1 MSGILSSVDQRT
13 KLAGENRLELLLF
26 GLGGKQLYGINV
38 FKVKEI
44 VEYLPLTAIPQ
55 SSDIV
60 SGIVNMRGQTFPVFD
75 LSYAIGYEHCQDP
88 ENAYIIITEYNQTI
102 QGFLVNKV
110 NRIINLD
117 WGAMHKP
124 PPGAGKDSFLTAITD
139 IDGELVEII
148 DVEKIL
154 QMVSPAS
161 VDVSQDLKEQ
171 TEKMS
176 IKDMKALICDDSMVA
191 RKQVERTLRQIG
203 LQVVAKS
210 DGIEAYNQLVEWT
223 QETGELPKDLLL
235 LISDI
240 EMPEMDGYK
249 LTTEIRNNPKLAPL
263 YVILHSSLT
272 GVFNNALVEKVGAD
286 DFIPK
291 FDPDTIVTG
300 VKKFLDSKNIEMPD
314 DIGGDAT
321 SKSE

>member
-26 GLGGKQLYGINV
+26 GLGSNQLYGINV

-44 VEYLPLTAIPQ
+44 VEYLPLTTVPQ
-55 SSDIV
+55 SSEIV

-75 LSYAIGYEHCQDP
+75 LSYAIGYEHCKDP
-88 ENAYIIITEYNQTI
+88 ENSYIIITEYNQSV
-102 QGFLVNKV
+102 QGFLVENV

-117 WGAMHKP
+117 WESMHKP
-124 PPGAGKDSFLTAITD
+124 PAGSGRDNYLTAITD

-154 QMVSPAS
+154 QMVSP
-161 VDVSQDLKEQ
+161 VSEEVSEELKEE
-171 TEKMS
+171 TKMS
-176 IKDMKALICDDSMVA
+176 IKDMRALICDDSMVA
-191 RKQVERTLRQIG
+191 RKQVERTLKQIG
-203 LQVVAKS
+203 LQVVAKA
-210 DGIEAYNQLVEWT
+210 DGREALNQLLEWT
-223 QETGELPKDLLL
+223 KETGELPKDLLL

-263 YVILHSSLT
+263 HVILHSSLT
-272 GVFNNALVEKVGAD
+272 GVFNEALVEKVGAD
-286 DFIPK
+286 NFIAK
-291 FDPDTIVTG
+291 FNPDTIVNG
-300 VKKFLDSKNIEMPD
+300 VKKFLSKKHIDVSGIDVPP
-314 DIGGDAT
+314 A
-321 SKSE
+321 SE